1 MIQTSVADGRGGRR
15 ELTVHDPEYWEGPY
29 RYEPYPKALYRQT
42 QPGEGYET
50 RVVKS
55 KEEHD
60 RLGSDWHESPADAA
74 DMFRRQEA
82 EMAELAARRL
92 TSDAKMSAK
101 AIAEALKADRATDAM
116 LGEIPETP
124 RTKGV
129 RS

>member
-42 QPGEGYET
+42 QPGEGFET

-60 RLGSDWHESPADAA
+60 RLGSDWHESPADAKT
-74 DMFRRQEA
+74 MFELREA
-82 EMAELAARRL
+82 EIAELAARRL
-92 TSDAKMSAK
+92 TTDARMSAK
-101 AIAEALKADRATDAM
+101 ARAEALTADRAADAM
-116 LGEIPETP
+116 LAEIPETP
-124 RTKGV
+124 RRKG
-129 RS
+129 SAS